1 MTPRARLQLLDA
13 MHAWHEIVGSSEMTV
28 AAMAKPLRLSPA
40 GRIRLGHQLRQAHG
54 MMIGDFK
61 VLRAGMVGGLR
72 RWRIVKLTTGEAGGA
87 VK

>member
-1 MTPRARLQLLDA
+1 MTPPTRLLILDA
-13 MHAWHEIVGSSEMTV
+13 MRDWHRIAGSREMTV

-40 GRIRLGHQLRQAHG
+40 GRVRLGHQLRQAHG
-54 MMIGDFK
+54 MVIGGFK

-72 RWRIVKLTTGEAGGA
+72 RWRIVKVTTGEAGGA